1 MLYDDDP
8 FSISNF
14 LDYFF
19 FPLYNLYFLII
30 ELNREVT

>member
-14 LDYFF
+14 LDFF

-30 ELNREVT
+30 ELNREMT